1 EGGLRM
7 LVHIEEVIT
16 AQVLVTLGMV
26 GVHAGG
32 IDSDIHLAVF
42 RLRRVPAEGAVDII
56 ETTMQHAETH
66 VPGLEID
73 EGILAFLID
82 RIVGRVQRTAQCH
95 QATQRDTGNN
105 LLHCCF
111 SLESINCRGRMP
123 SMRRNVSS
131 RSRKWCFRAPSACSA
146 AIPNTVISTQ

>member
-1 EGGLRM
+1 
-7 LVHIEEVIT
+7 
-16 AQVLVTLGMV
+16 V

-42 RLRRVPAEGAVDII
+42 RLRRVPAEGAVEII

-66 VPGLEID
+66 VAGLEID
-73 EGILAFLID
+73 ESVLAFLVD
-82 RIVGRVQRTAQCH
+82 CIVGRIQRTGQCH

-105 LLHCCF
+105 LLHSCF

-131 RSRKWCFRAPSACSA
+131 RYRKWSFRGPIACSA
-146 AIPNTVISTQ
+146 ASPNTVITTQ